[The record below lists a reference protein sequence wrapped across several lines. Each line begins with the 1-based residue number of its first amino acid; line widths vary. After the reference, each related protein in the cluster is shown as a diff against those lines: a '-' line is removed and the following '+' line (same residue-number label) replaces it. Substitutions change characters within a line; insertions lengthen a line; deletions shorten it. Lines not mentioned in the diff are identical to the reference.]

1 MSKLTV
7 HLVRAAH
14 GNELIALSVSQ
25 GGRRAPAGRCR
36 RVLALPRSWS
46 LAQRQRRKGCFHQLY
61 HLPLHEAEVW
71 PRGFSGARSPR
82 RSSPARLCL
91 PASGARAA
99 SEAPLQPRREAAQH
113 PGSGARCGSLT
124 ERPLTPALPGTRS
137 SLCTRGGLNTDT
149 EDFSNSLPKQQQL
162 KARRIVRSYCASDT
176 ATPAGSPVPAV
187 WPWLP

>member
-14 GNELIALSVSQ
+14 GNELIAPSVSQ

-91 PASGARAA
+91 PASGARAHPRSERGSSAPAPGGSSAPRGAALAAGA
-99 SEAPLQPRREAAQH
+99 SRSGPSLLPCPAHAAA
-113 PGSGARCGSLT
+113 SARVVVWTRTQRISLT
-124 ERPLTPALPGTRS
+124 PFPS
-137 SLCTRGGLNTDT
+137 
-149 EDFSNSLPKQQQL
+149 SNS
-162 KARRIVRSYCASDT
+162 
-176 ATPAGSPVPAV
+176 
-187 WPWLP
+187 